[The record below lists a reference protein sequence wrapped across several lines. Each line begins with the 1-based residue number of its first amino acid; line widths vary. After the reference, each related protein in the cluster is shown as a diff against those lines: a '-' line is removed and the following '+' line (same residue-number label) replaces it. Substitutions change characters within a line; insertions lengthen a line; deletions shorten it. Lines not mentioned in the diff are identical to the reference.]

1 MQKNISE
8 MSYPNGTILFMII
21 LFILSPFICAGP
33 VHLNPPPEKESWFE
47 KIIEY
52 IIGEYKNFN

>member
-1 MQKNISE
+1 